1 MKFQYSIYLIL
12 NPDVSL
18 GITVA
23 CLNITAF
30 FAALFSASIC
40 DTLGR
45 RASMR
50 IGALFCFV
58 AAVMQVFAP
67 SLAVLIT
74 GRCIQ
79 GVGVGF
85 LSMTV
90 PIVQAEIAPGHAR
103 GVFITVENLFL
114 NGG

>member
-1 MKFQYSIYLIL
+1 MLVI
-12 NPDVSL
+12 V

-30 FAALFSASIC
+30 FAALAASTVC
-40 DTLGR
+40 DKMGR

-50 IGALFCFV
+50 IGSFFCFI
-58 AAVMQVFAP
+58 AALMQVFAP
-67 SLAVLIT
+67 NLAVLIA

-90 PIVQAEIAPGHAR
+90 PVVQAEIAPGHAR
-103 GVFITVENLFL
+103 GVFITIENLFL